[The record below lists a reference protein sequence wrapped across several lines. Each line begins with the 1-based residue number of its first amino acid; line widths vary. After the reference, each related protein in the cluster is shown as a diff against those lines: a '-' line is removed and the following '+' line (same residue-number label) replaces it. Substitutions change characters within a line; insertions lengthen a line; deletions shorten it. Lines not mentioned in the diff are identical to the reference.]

1 LARGLNIARPRLEMT
16 NRPEMGV
23 VTSRDPV

>member
-1 LARGLNIARPRLEMT
+1 MT
-16 NRPEMGV
+16 NRPEMDV